1 MDPTAVSAVGHIS
14 NEVFFM
20 KKVQKILSYVLVA
33 ILSSVV
39 TLTLFGG
46 TQTQTNSKLDDITQI
61 IETYFIGDVD
71 RAAMEDAAATAM
83 IGSLGDKW
91 SYYMSA
97 PQYALYLEQMHNAYV
112 GIGITITPAE
122 DGSGLL
128 VTQVNQG
135 GSAEEVGM
143 KPGDVIVEIEGHSAA
158 GMTTTQARD
167 LVRGEEGTQVKLAVR
182 RDGERI
188 DLTITRK
195 TVETP
200 VAEAQLLN
208 SGVGLITIYNFDDR
222 CADETIAAIENLV
235 EQGAHAL
242 VFDVRGNPGGYK
254 HELVKLLDYLLPEGV
269 LFRSEDYTGK
279 VTVDE
284 SDANF
289 LDMPMAVLVDANSFS
304 AAEFFAAAMAE
315 YDAAVVVGQP
325 TTGKGYF
332 QTTFVL
338 SDGSAVGLSV
348 GKYTTPN
355 GVSLANVGIKPE
367 ILVEVDEDT
376 EFAIYAGIMDPEED
390 PQIQAAVKALE
401 NE

>member
-1 MDPTAVSAVGHIS
+1 
-14 NEVFFM
+14 M

-200 VAEAQLLN
+200 VAEAQLLK

-338 SDGSAVGLSV
+338 SDGSAIGLSV

-367 ILVEVDEDT
+367 IPVEVDEDT

>member
-1 MDPTAVSAVGHIS
+1 
-14 NEVFFM
+14 M

-46 TQTQTNSKLDDITQI
+46 TATQTNSKLDDITQI

-235 EQGAHAL
+235 EQGAHAF

-338 SDGSAVGLSV
+338 SDGSAIGLSV

-367 ILVEVDEDT
+367 IPVEVDEET